1 MLTPAE
7 RAYLQKYFRLRTASE
22 ADVRSLTAS
31 ALLDTETCRRML
43 TTIMPLT
50 GAPDLAITASLFIK
64 RLAFLTTGN
73 VLYAMSV
80 FDKGLILSLS
90 DSQLEYAHD
99 NGLWTSSLPADM
111 AESVAPAG
119 ERDRWREAIVGALFK
134 DFLSPLLNSLS
145 QVSGIPLQ
153 ILWENIAVRVYS
165 LYQGRMEGLDPQQEQ
180 RRQADYDWLLTQ
192 ADAAIF
198 GLPWNPL
205 KRFNRPPKQN
215 MAGEKIRFRRTCC
228 FYYKATSPVEYCHN
242 CPLLITKEK
251 DVKIGKA
258 IKNK

>member
-1 MLTPAE
+1 MLAPAE
-7 RAYLQKYFRLRTASE
+7 RAYLQAHFRLRRSGE
-22 ADVRSLTAS
+22 ADIRSLTAS
-31 ALLDTETCRRML
+31 ALLDAETCRRML

-50 GAPDLAITASLFIK
+50 GAPDLAITASLFVK

-90 DSQLEYAHD
+90 ETQLEYAHD
-99 NGLWTSSLPADM
+99 NGLWTSSLSADIT
-111 AESVAPAG
+111 ESLAP
-119 ERDRWREAIVGALFK
+119 DRGREQWRAVIVGALFK

-165 LYQGRMEGLDPQQEQ
+165 LYQGRMDSLDPQQEQ
-180 RRQADYDWLLTQ
+180 RRQTDYNWLLTQ
-192 ADAAIF
+192 ADESVF

-205 KRFNRPPKQN
+205 KRFNRPLKQN
-215 MAGEKIRFRRTCC
+215 IAGKKIRFRRTCC

>member
-7 RAYLQKYFRLRTASE
+7 RTYLQTAFRLRTLSE

-31 ALLDTETCRRML
+31 ALLDAETCRRML
-43 TTIMPLT
+43 TTVMPLT
-50 GAPDLAITASLFIK
+50 GAPDLAIAASLFVK

-90 DSQLEYAHD
+90 DSRVEYAHD

-111 AESVAPAG
+111 TESVAPAD
-119 ERDRWREAIVGALFK
+119 EREQWREMIVGALFK
-134 DFLSPLLNSLS
+134 DFLSPVLTILS
-145 QVSGIPLQ
+145 QVSGIPLH

-180 RRQADYDWLLTQ
+180 RRQTDYDWLLTQ

-215 MAGEKIRFRRTCC
+215 GAGEKIRFRRTCC
-228 FYYKATSPVEYCHN
+228 FYYKATRPAEYCHN
-242 CPLLITKEK
+242 CPLLIKK
-251 DVKIGKA
+251 
-258 IKNK
+258 